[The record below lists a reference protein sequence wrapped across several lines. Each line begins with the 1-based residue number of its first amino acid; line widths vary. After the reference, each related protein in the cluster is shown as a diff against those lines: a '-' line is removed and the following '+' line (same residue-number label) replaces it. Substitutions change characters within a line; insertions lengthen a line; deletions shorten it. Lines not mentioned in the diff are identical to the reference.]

1 MTDEL
6 LKNVIIAS
14 MVLELVLLAV
24 IIYMQI
30 KVYKYRRKIYFIKR
44 DRERCNEV
52 LFAAKDGYFCFVYPD
67 NKIKDPQKGIKE
79 RCSRRLSVM
88 LDLKNGT
95 LSSFSEICDMFYKDD
110 AKMLRKYIARLQQD
124 GVCFQDVMA
133 LKKENKS
140 FCVYGNRINGADNN
154 LYCDVVWFREIS
166 EETAK
171 ISSLET
177 EKEQVK
183 SELRRLEDMAD
194 GFDYPL
200 WIRDDKLK
208 LVYIN
213 KKYAEYAGASGK
225 SEVLEK
231 GMELRNNKGENVA
244 VKLAAAAQKSQ
255 RIQHKNFNM
264 VHAGKLGNYV
274 MYENPY
280 FVDDSLDKIGTVGY
294 LCDNTELENIK
305 LNFKI
310 NQNNHL
316 EILGALGTA
325 FAIFDKKMKLYF
337 YNGSFKNMWGLEN
350 EFLENTPTYPQF
362 LEHVREH
369 KLLAPVPDFKAYRED
384 EISVFN
390 GLINAKEDLLHLP
403 DGRTVRRWRSP
414 HPNGVIF
421 AFEDISDRL
430 ATMRRLDELTSVQQ
444 DVLDNLSDSVVIFG
458 ANQRL
463 KFYNRSYLR
472 LWGLNDEKMQ
482 DEPKLEDIIS
492 MQKLFFS
499 NVDDW
504 KVFKDTMLSGILSGQ
519 KFTLSRD
526 DKTELN
532 VSPAV
537 FYDGSIM
544 ITYTKK

>member
-1 MTDEL
+1 MNDEL

-14 MVLELVLLAV
+14 MVLELVLFAV
-24 IIYMQI
+24 IIYMQT

-310 NQNNHL
+310 NQNN
-316 EILGALGTA
+316 
-325 FAIFDKKMKLYF
+325 
-337 YNGSFKNMWGLEN
+337 
-350 EFLENTPTYPQF
+350 
-362 LEHVREH
+362 
-369 KLLAPVPDFKAYRED
+369 
-384 EISVFN
+384 
-390 GLINAKEDLLHLP
+390 
-403 DGRTVRRWRSP
+403 
-414 HPNGVIF
+414 
-421 AFEDISDRL
+421 
-430 ATMRRLDELTSVQQ
+430 
-444 DVLDNLSDSVVIFG
+444 
-458 ANQRL
+458 L
-463 KFYNRSYLR
+463 KH
-472 LWGLNDEKMQ
+472 
-482 DEPKLEDIIS
+482 
-492 MQKLFFS
+492 
-499 NVDDW
+499 
-504 KVFKDTMLSGILSGQ
+504 
-519 KFTLSRD
+519 
-526 DKTELN
+526 
-532 VSPAV
+532 
-537 FYDGSIM
+537 
-544 ITYTKK
+544 